1 MQDTPTNFLE
11 EHRRG
16 SSIPLQ
22 PLFNV
27 LFSAALELS
36 LALCL
41 SIMILETKY
50 ANFSGAAE
58 SLDALGALVWGWWTQ
73 DASEERDHFD
83 ANICLPTHHLH
94 LRGKSCRKGYSYSR
108 NCL

>member
-11 EHRRG
+11 EHRKG

-22 PLFNV
+22 PPFNV
-27 LFSAALELS
+27 LFSEALEPS

-41 SIMILETKY
+41 SIMILKTKY
-50 ANFSGAAE
+50 ANFSEAAE
-58 SLDALGALVWGWWTQ
+58 SLDALGALVWAWWTQ
-73 DASEERDHFD
+73 DAGEERDHFD

-94 LRGKSCRKGYSYSR
+94 LGQKNCR
-108 NCL
+108 